1 MALSRVANSSL
12 NQTQEYHFT
21 ANASFLG
28 ANTFVS
34 GTKTT
39 LSSSTLSVPAAAFNI
54 TSANTLFSSNVNF
67 ANTPGTVKPII
78 NFASANVQGLPAG
91 GANPATTTVFTA
103 AQRFA
108 AVGISAAGNPNA
120 TVTLNLA
127 NNNYFDL
134 TLANNIV
141 LANPTGISNTQ
152 GGSIFLTQDGTGN
165 RTVTFGQ
172 YWRFPSGAAPSLST
186 SANAQDRI
194 DYVVKSSNTIHAS
207 VTLDLLGT

>member
-1 MALSRVANSSL
+1 MALSRIANSGL
-12 NQTQEYHFT
+12 NQAQEYHFT

-34 GTKTT
+34 GTKATV
-39 LSSSTLSVPAAAFNI
+39 SSASLNV

-108 AVGISAAGNPNA
+108 PVGINPAGNPNG
-120 TVTLNLA
+120 TITLNLA
-127 NNNYFDL
+127 NNNFFIL
-134 TLANNIV
+134 TLANNV
-141 LANPTGISNTQ
+141 TLANPTGLSNTQ
-152 GGSIFLTQDGTGN
+152 SGSIFLNQDSTGS
-165 RTVTFGQ
+165 RTVSFGQ
-172 YWRFPSGAAPSLST
+172 YWRFPSGSAPSLST
-186 SANAQDRI
+186 TANAQDRL
-194 DYVVKSSNTIHAS
+194 DYVVLSSNTIQAS
-207 VTLDLLGT
+207 VTLDLQGT